1 MWTLFVLN
9 DAKEA
14 YQVDVET
21 QDLPQ
26 AQALSYGMTCSV
38 GLGGIVRVTE
48 LSSYFLEDTC
58 RAS

>member
-1 MWTLFVLN
+1 MLN

-38 GLGGIVRVTE
+38 GLGGIVRCVTE